1 MLFPHELPF
10 DPAAPEAAFAQL
22 PPVAAVYALYGSD
35 PKAEPYL
42 NRTPD
47 LRRRLRKLLT
57 PAPQQSKRLAL
68 TSLVRRIAWRETG
81 SDFGATLALY
91 QASIDA
97 FGLRAYKRLHLRPP
111 AMLRMSMNNRYPR
124 LYATNTVAVSTAADL
139 FGPFPSKAAAERYA
153 EQVLDLFLLRHCY
166 QELDPDPA
174 FPGCIYSEMKKC
186 LAPCYAGCTD
196 ERYAA
201 EAAQVHAF
209 LSTSGSSML
218 AELATERE
226 QASSALDF
234 ERAAGVHARYVKVE
248 GVAALASEAVRPL
261 ATQHAIIVQPSA
273 EPEQVALFRLERG
286 TLAGPVSFSVVGMRH
301 PNEQSG
307 SSSLFAHPAALLP
320 VPLDPAE
327 PPESL
332 EDRLERALSQLET
345 PSSGTPRR
353 QAADHLSLFA
363 RWYYR
368 PHAKREGEIVFLPAM
383 PEAGAIPPVKLVLR
397 AVSRVWRASQLRKMP
412 AQSTPVDEPATAMR
426 SLE

>member
-10 DPAAPEAAFAQL
+10 TPAAPEAAFAKL
-22 PPVAAVYALYGSD
+22 PAVAAVYALYGSD

-81 SDFGATLALY
+81 SDFEATLALY

-97 FGLRAYKRLHLRPP
+97 FGERAYKRMHLRPP
-111 AMLRMSMNNRYPR
+111 AMLRMSMQNRYPR
-124 LYATNTVAVSTAADL
+124 LYATNTIAVSTAADL

-166 QELDPDPA
+166 QDLDPDPA

-186 LAPCYAGCTD
+186 LAPCFAGCTD

-209 LSTSGSSML
+209 LSTGGRSML

-234 ERAAGVHARYVKVE
+234 ERAAAVHARYLKVE
-248 GVAALASEAVRPL
+248 GVAALASDAVRPL
-261 ATQHAIIVQPSA
+261 AAQHAVIVQPAA
-273 EPEQVALFRLERG
+273 EPDQVSLFRLDRG
-286 TLAGPVSFSVVGMRH
+286 LLTG
-301 PNEQSG
+301 
-307 SSSLFAHPAALLP
+307 PAAL
-320 VPLDPAE
+320 
-327 PPESL
+327 
-332 EDRLERALSQLET
+332 
-345 PSSGTPRR
+345 
-353 QAADHLSLFA
+353 
-363 RWYYR
+363 
-368 PHAKREGEIVFLPAM
+368 
-383 PEAGAIPPVKLVLR
+383 
-397 AVSRVWRASQLRKMP
+397 
-412 AQSTPVDEPATAMR
+412 
-426 SLE
+426 